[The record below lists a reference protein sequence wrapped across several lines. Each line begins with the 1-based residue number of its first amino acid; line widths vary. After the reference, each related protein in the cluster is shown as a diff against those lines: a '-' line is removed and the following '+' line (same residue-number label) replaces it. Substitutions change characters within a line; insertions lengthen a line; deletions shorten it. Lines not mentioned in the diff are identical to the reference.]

1 MKGVE
6 LVVSQEGVG
15 GDFTNNRFGGEVDN
29 QLAVPTET
37 KTLNL
42 HRATNRSPKSA
53 DGRIAYV
60 A

>member
-6 LVVSQEGVG
+6 LVVSQEGVV

-37 KTLNL
+37 KAPTL
-42 HRATNRSPKSA
+42 HRATNRSSKNA